1 VTTGPKVSIILPTYN
16 GERFL
21 KTAIDSVLNQTFEDF
36 ELIIIIDGSTDRT
49 IEIIRSFN
57 DSRIILRENEKNLG
71 LPNCLNSGLDMAKG
85 KYYMYFSDDDILLP
99 NAIKVMFDY
108 LGRHPESAAVMTEMY
123 YIDEN
128 GKIKSKTADGG
139 IKSLLVK
146 TDVAIKI
153 GKYRPEYF
161 LLEDADFLIRLIYH
175 TGPLPMLK
183 ETCYL
188 YRDHKNNLSHIRA
201 AEIRFISVKLHHDL
215 IKRKIEK
222 GNLKKLFFDNVSKI
236 ILYGDSGYAN
246 KVIEFAEEKKLP
258 FVKEIKTYISFLHTP
273 HGRMYNRVKVA
284 LYSRAYRL
292 KKKLFPNTAD
302 INRFVN
308 YDKKQIIR
316 YKNFLFNI

>member
-1 VTTGPKVSIILPTYN
+1 
-16 GERFL
+16 
-21 KTAIDSVLNQTFEDF
+21 
-36 ELIIIIDGSTDRT
+36 
-49 IEIIRSFN
+49 
-57 DSRIILRENEKNLG
+57 
-71 LPNCLNSGLDMAKG
+71 
-85 KYYMYFSDDDILLP
+85 
-99 NAIKVMFDY
+99 
-108 LGRHPESAAVMTEMY
+108 
-123 YIDEN
+123 
-128 GKIKSKTADGG
+128 
-139 IKSLLVK
+139 LVK

-316 YKNFLFNI
+316 YKNLLFNI